1 MRSLSTD
8 KSQYKTDRK
17 LTLLIVDDEEQI
29 LKMLARLFRSEF
41 RVVTA
46 NGGKE
51 GLEKFDEERPE
62 LILSDQRMA
71 GMTGIEMLKVMSERE
86 PGTVRILITGYSD
99 IDAVIEAVN
108 HKLLDRYVT
117 KPWDNDELMEIVKE
131 GAARYLKNAGIRP
144 RGERILF

>member
-1 MRSLSTD
+1 MRIDPT
-8 KSQYKTDRK
+8 KYQADRK
-17 LTLLIVDDEEQI
+17 LTLMIVDDEEQI

-46 NGGKE
+46 NGGQE
-51 GLEKFDEERPE
+51 GLKKFDEERPE
-62 LILSDQRMA
+62 LVLSDQRMA
-71 GMTGIEMLKVMSERE
+71 GMTGIEMLKVIAERE

-108 HKLLDRYVT
+108 HKLLDRYIT
-117 KPWDNDELMEIVKE
+117 KPWNNDDLVEVVKQ

-144 RGERILF
+144 RGERIYF